1 MSQTGLWLTI
11 IGVSIGTFLLR
22 LSFIELWKWM
32 TVPPLLMRALNYVP
46 AAVLA
51 ALVIPALVRSGGV
64 IDLSTDNLR
73 LYAGLA
79 AAVVAWYSRSMLLTL
94 AAGMAALWLLQ
105 AIASVDD
112 QPGRLVMY
120 SSSTMR
126 NFRIPPRTLIRIL
139 CPLLA
144 LLIAP
149 RGAASEDQ
157 FAGPP
162 GQRLP
167 A

>member
-105 AIASVDD
+105 AIA
-112 QPGRLVMY
+112 G
-120 SSSTMR
+120 T
-126 NFRIPPRTLIRIL
+126 
-139 CPLLA
+139 A
-144 LLIAP
+144 
-149 RGAASEDQ
+149 
-157 FAGPP
+157 
-162 GQRLP
+162 
-167 A
+167 